1 LSRFYEW
8 KRKGSGKRAPSD
20 HSLFESVIVHNWA
33 SGQKGFPTR
42 ARGSSKGYS
51 KTEITKVLSTMGV
64 SHVTVKKLEKLASK
78 PENRQVCSEDMTNND
93 LWLAAHIFLV
103 LCDEALK
110 TCISKYHEC
119 SFSIHKKQLTYWK

>member
-1 LSRFYEW
+1 
-8 KRKGSGKRAPSD
+8 
-20 HSLFESVIVHNWA
+20 
-33 SGQKGFPTR
+33 
-42 ARGSSKGYS
+42 
-51 KTEITKVLSTMGV
+51 MGV

-119 SFSIHKKQLTYWK
+119 SFSIHKKTINLLEINTLKPFEAPPPNLAYGGGVLGGRRAKLSF